1 MRTDQVFGISPEVRE
16 YSYVDRGNLDAALT
30 TMLKRTTHIAIRGP
44 SKSGKSWLRQKVL
57 ENPITVQCR
66 FKKPFSD
73 IYVDALSQLNI
84 NVQVKESRQ
93 GVFKASLTAIG
104 EAGTALLAKAGIT
117 AALGRD
123 TTKTTE
129 QRIIGHDINDL
140 RFIADILKSS
150 GRRLVI
156 EDFHYMSTGDRRN
169 FAFDLKALWDYAVFV
184 VIIGVWSETNLLLHL
199 NPDLTG
205 RVTEISIDWIQDD
218 LTRILKKGGE
228 ALHIEFS
235 PKIQIMLVSLS
246 YSNAGLL
253 QQLTLLTLDE
263 AGIREK
269 GLLKKTID
277 NGTHVDGASMVY
289 ADQLNPVYQQFA
301 KRVAAGVR
309 TRKNATG
316 IYAHAMAVILE
327 ASDEELVKGLHARSI
342 FERAVKRQRRIQY
355 NNLKAI
361 LDQLEGLQVDD
372 DGRGLI
378 VGYSPASEE
387 ITIVDRQLL
396 LYRRFATVKWP
407 WEDLIREADA
417 LGGQIEAG

>member
-16 YSYVDRGNLDAALT
+16 YSYIDRGNLDEALA
-30 TMLKRTTHIAIRGP
+30 TMLKRTTHIAVRGP

-57 ENPITVQCR
+57 VNPIIVQCR
-66 FKKPFSD
+66 LKKPFTD
-73 IYVDALSQLNI
+73 IYVDALSQLDI
-84 NVQVKESRQ
+84 KIEVKESRQ
-93 GVFKASLTAIG
+93 GIFKASLSAIG
-104 EAGTALLAKAGIT
+104 EAGSALLAKAGIT
-117 AALGRD
+117 ASLSRD
-123 TTKTTE
+123 TTKSIEHHTV
-129 QRIIGHDINDL
+129 GHDINDL
-140 RFIADILKSS
+140 RFIADIIKSS
-150 GRRLVI
+150 DRRLVI
-156 EDFHYMSTGDRRN
+156 EDFHYMSTTDRRN
-169 FAFDLKALWDYAVFV
+169 FAFDLKALWDYGVFV
-184 VIIGVWSETNLLLHL
+184 VIIGVWSETNLMLHL

-205 RVTEISIDWIQDD
+205 RVTEIPIDWTNED
-218 LTRILKKGGE
+218 LVRVLTKGGNV
-228 ALHIEFS
+228 LQIEFT
-235 PKIQIMLVSLS
+235 PQLQTLLVSLS

-263 AGIREK
+263 AKIIEK
-269 GLLKKTID
+269 VFLKKTF
-277 NGTHVDGASMVY
+277 NSTSCVDGASMAY

-327 ASDEELVKGLHARSI
+327 ATDDELIKGLNARLI
-342 FERAVKRQRRIQY
+342 FERAAKRQNRIQY
-355 NNLKAI
+355 SNLKAI
-361 LDQLEGLQVDD
+361 LGQLEGLQVDD

-378 VGYSPASEE
+378 LGYSQATEE
-387 ITIVDRQLL
+387 VTIVDRQLL